1 MTIKYAKVRYSERF
15 GLSAYVDDG
24 RTPVSAE
31 AKETRRRMIAAL
43 SDRRDR
49 GYKQKLAACGPNRE
63 SWCNLSMCSCCVE
76 RAQRWLTTGAA
87 ECPLTIFSEHEVPI
101 IAIQADLPV
110 QRYERLD
117 LCDIDLPALNQQIQ
131 RQYAE
136 AGISLAFSG
145 VRVSLIEDK
154 YADTEFW
161 AADVRSVIVGLPK
174 RNVIQAI
181 KSFYPRQPVEKWR
194 DLDAEQALQ
203 STIESG
209 FFQEITFKNDDG
221 CRVTRS
227 DQLWGTELRRVA
239 YCFARYRMAARYV
252 LTGCHVI
259 DDGLELNRGVKKRLQ
274 ASADKRRRGS

>member
-1 MTIKYAKVRYSERF
+1 MTIKYAKVRYSEQF
-15 GLSAYVDDG
+15 GLSPYVDDG
-24 RTPVSAE
+24 RTRVSAE
-31 AKETRRRMIAAL
+31 AKETRRAMIAAL
-43 SDRRDR
+43 SDRRDG
-49 GYKQKLAACGPNRE
+49 GYKQKLAACGPNRK
-63 SWCNLSMCSCCVE
+63 SWCNLSMCPCCVE
-76 RAQRWLTTGAA
+76 RAQRWLTKGAA
-87 ECPLTIFSEHEVPI
+87 ECLLTIFSEHEVPI
-101 IAIQADLPV
+101 IAIQADLPD

-145 VRVSLIEDK
+145 VRVSLIEYE
-154 YADTEFW
+154 YAGTEFW

-174 RNVIQAI
+174 RDVIQAI

-203 STIESG
+203 STIEPG
-209 FFQEITFKNDDG
+209 FFRERTVKKDDG

-227 DQLWGTELRRVA
+227 DELWGTELRRVA
-239 YCFARYRMAARYV
+239 YCFARYGMAARYV

-259 DDGLELNRGVKKRLQ
+259 DDGLELNRGVKKRLK
-274 ASADKRRRGS
+274 ASADRRRRGS